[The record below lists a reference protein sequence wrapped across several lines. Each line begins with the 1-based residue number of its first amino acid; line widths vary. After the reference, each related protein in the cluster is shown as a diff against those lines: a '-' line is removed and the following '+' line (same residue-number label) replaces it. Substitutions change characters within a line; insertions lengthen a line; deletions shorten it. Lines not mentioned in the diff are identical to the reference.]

1 MSVTPNLCCDETKSR
16 GTYTRVTEL
25 RAQEFMTIKYLIITG
40 NLKNVVC
47 VCGNDKKRTVREYQK
62 TINR

>member
-47 VCGNDKKRTVREYQK
+47 VCGNDKKKDSKRISK
-62 TINR
+62 DHK

>member
-40 NLKNVVC
+40 NLKNVAC